1 MATAR
6 MAWRLL
12 RRDFAAGEVW
22 VLLAALVLAVCALS
36 SVGFITDRAGRAL
49 QSEANR
55 LLGGDAVLRSDQ
67 PLAAAVVSLAGQ
79 LGLQHSETR
88 NFRSM
93 LGYRTQFAL
102 AEIRALAPGYP
113 LRGQYRLLAAD
124 GMHERRADGIPEPG
138 TLWLSR
144 AGASALGVGI
154 GARLKLGY
162 REFTLAALVSQE
174 PDAAL
179 DVFSLGPRAFIHLAD
194 LPSTGL
200 EQEGSRIGYRL
211 VVAGDAAAVG
221 RFVAAVQPGLSRG
234 QHLETIAEARP
245 ELRSALDRADRFLG
259 LSALLSVVLAAIAVA
274 MAARRHAAR
283 HLDGCALL
291 RCLGASQRR
300 VLGIYLGELLWLGL
314 IGSSIGVLLA
324 FLIQLALGASL
335 ARLMGIG
342 IPAAGWLPAFEGFA
356 VGAAMLLAFALPPV
370 LALRRV
376 SPLGVLRRDL
386 DRAEPSAWL
395 ATALGLLGMAA
406 LLWWKAGSAVLAAWL
421 LLGIVTTLAML
432 ALLAA
437 ILIAVLRR
445 LRRHLRGPWRYGLA
459 HVSRRAAASAA
470 QIAALGLGLMLILL
484 LTLLRTDLIA
494 RWQRAIPADAPD
506 RFLVNVQADQ
516 VQPLRDWLSEHG
528 VSAPSL
534 FPMVRARLLA
544 VNGQPLSAGD
554 VAARG
559 ERARR
564 LAEREFNLSSSADY
578 RHSDNRIV
586 AGQWWTVT
594 AAGAASG
601 EVEAE
606 LSVEQG
612 LAETLGWRLDDRIE
626 FDIAGQRLRARISS
640 LRAVDWS
647 SFQPNFFVLASPGS
661 LDGYAASYIGAFRQ
675 PEAAPG
681 LGNALVASFPNLS
694 LIDVGAVLKQVADTV
709 KQVAVAIEYVFYFT
723 LLAGLLVLLAAI
735 SASQDERRLEAATLR
750 VLGASNR
757 QLRRAQATEFLAIGA
772 LAGVTAAIAASALA
786 GIIAERVFELP
797 WSMNWP
803 VALIGA
809 ASGLSVITLTGLLAS
824 RRVLAA
830 AITNVLVLT

>member
-1 MATAR
+1 MASAR

-22 VLLAALVLAVCALS
+22 VLLAALVLAVCAVS
-36 SVGFITDRAGRAL
+36 AVGFITDRAGRAL

-55 LLGGDAVLRSDQ
+55 LLGGDAALRSDQ
-67 PLAAAVVSLAGQ
+67 PLAAGVVALADQ
-79 LGLQHSETR
+79 FGLQHSETR
-88 NFRSM
+88 SFRSM

-113 LRGQYRLLAAD
+113 LRGRYRLLDAD
-124 GMHERRADGIPEPG
+124 GRRETSADGIPEPG

-144 AGASALGVGI
+144 AGASALGVRI

-179 DVFSLGPRAFIHLAD
+179 DVFGLGPRAFIHLDD

-200 EQEGSRIGYRL
+200 EQPGSRIGYRL
-211 VVAGDAAAVG
+211 VVAGESAAVA
-221 RFVAAVQPGLSRG
+221 RFVAAVKPGLVRG

-245 ELRSALDRADRFLG
+245 ELRSALERADRFLG
-259 LSALLSVVLAAIAVA
+259 LSALLSVVLAAIALA

-291 RCLGASQRR
+291 RCLGASRRR
-300 VLGIYLGELLWLGL
+300 VLAVYLGELLWLGL

-324 FLIQLALGASL
+324 FLIQLGLGARL
-335 ARLMGIG
+335 ARLMGIA
-342 IPAAGWLPAFEGFA
+342 IPAASWLPALEGFGL
-356 VGAAMLLAFALPPV
+356 GAAMLLAFALPPV

-376 SPLGVLRRDL
+376 SPLRVLRRDL
-386 DRAEPSAWL
+386 DAAEPSAWL
-395 ATALGLLGMAA
+395 AAALGLSGIMA
-406 LLWWKAGSAVLAAWL
+406 LLWWKAGSAALAGWM
-421 LLGIVTTLAML
+421 LLGIVATLAVL
-432 ALLAA
+432 AVLAALLIAA
-437 ILIAVLRR
+437 LRR
-445 LRRHLRGPWRYGLA
+445 LRRHLRGPLRYGLA
-459 HVSRRAAASAA
+459 NVSRRAAASAA

-484 LTLLRTDLIA
+484 LTLVRTDLIA

-516 VQPLRDWLSEHG
+516 VQPLRDFLASRG
-528 VSAPSL
+528 VPAPDL
-534 FPMVRARLLA
+534 FPMVRARLIA
-544 VNGQPLSAGD
+544 VNGQPLGAED
-554 VAARG
+554 FAARG

-578 RHSDNRIV
+578 RASDNRIV
-586 AGQWWTVT
+586 AGQWWPAPAAGT
-594 AAGAASG
+594 AAG
-601 EVEAE
+601 EAE

-626 FDIAGQRLRARISS
+626 FDIAGQRLRARISN

-647 SFQPNFFVLASPGS
+647 SFQPNFFVLAKPGS
-661 LDGYAASYIGAFRQ
+661 LAGYAASYIGAFRL
-675 PEAAPG
+675 PDAAPD
-681 LGNALVASFPNLS
+681 LGNELVAAFPNLS
-694 LIDVGAVLKQVADTV
+694 LIDVGAVLKQVADTAD
-709 KQVAVAIEYVFYFT
+709 QVAVAVEYVFYFT
-723 LLAGLLVLLAAI
+723 LIAGLLVLLATI
-735 SASQDERRLEAATLR
+735 SASQDERRLEATTLR
-750 VLGASNR
+750 VLGASDR
-757 QLRRAQATEFLAIGA
+757 QLRRAQLSEFLAIGA
-772 LAGVTAAIAASALA
+772 LASGTAALTASALA
-786 GIIAERVFELP
+786 AVIAERVFDLP

-809 ASGLSVITLTGLLAS
+809 GGGLLLITLTGLLAS

-830 AITNVLVLT
+830 HQW